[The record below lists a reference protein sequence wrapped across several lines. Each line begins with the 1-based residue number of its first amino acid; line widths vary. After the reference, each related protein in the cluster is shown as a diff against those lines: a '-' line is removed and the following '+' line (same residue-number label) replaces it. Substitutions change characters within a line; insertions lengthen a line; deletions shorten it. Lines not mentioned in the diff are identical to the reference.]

1 MLFPCLIAGKE
12 ETFRKF
18 CLFVILIG
26 ILSYSLAVYQIFL
39 GQEED
44 DIIDAGNA
52 ETGIES
58 PSAKDNMMG
67 ENDQSVDPIMNVGK
81 TTNEFKPAGGF
92 KKEQETTRTR
102 TVDSNIGMSGLKKS
116 LANGKRQNPDC
127 LTENGIELDIPYFA
141 EETEESNTYEDLKTS
156 RRGISKPAQHFH
168 TLSTP
173 GSSENKKEQQVI
185 KLIGNVDS
193 NMTEPKVQGL
203 SPRGSTWIQ
212 VGKDWKQIKGKGKGK
227 GERERE
233 RMASNVEKPNPSF
246 PILK

>member
-1 MLFPCLIAGKE
+1 MLFPCLIVGKE

-26 ILSYSLAVYQIFL
+26 IFSYSLAVYQIFL

-44 DIIDAGNA
+44 TGNA
-52 ETGIES
+52 ETEIGS

-81 TTNEFKPAGGF
+81 TRNEFKQAGGF
-92 KKEQETTRTR
+92 EKEQETTRTR
-102 TVDSNIGMSGLKKS
+102 TVGSNIGMSGLKKS

-141 EETEESNTYEDLKTS
+141 EESEESNTYEDLKTS
-156 RRGISKPAQHFH
+156 RRVISKTAQHFH
-168 TLSTP
+168 TVSTP

-185 KLIGNVDS
+185 KPIGSVDS

-203 SPRGSTWIQ
+203 TPRGSTWIQ
-212 VGKDWKQIKGKGKGK
+212 VGMDWKQIKGKGKG
-227 GERERE
+227 ERE
-233 RMASNVEKPNPSF
+233 RMASNVEKPNPSS
-246 PILK
+246 PIPK